1 MRAVLTPF
9 NLKLQVFGSIIASQT
24 INAYARDLF
33 MYRSRNLGPENQAV
47 ETNLPPSPSP
57 RGKLKKNINFDLH
70 ADHANEK
77 VSARVGKLS
86 RVRYYASRIPKSS
99 GKWIFHR
106 VYCISYV
113 IRVFYVI
120 PMLFPIL

>member
-57 RGKLKKNINFDLH
+57 RGYPLTLTFTRIMQMKKCQLEF
-70 ADHANEK
+70 
-77 VSARVGKLS
+77 
-86 RVRYYASRIPKSS
+86 ASYRECVIMPAVFPNRQENGSF
-99 GKWIFHR
+99 IE
-106 VYCISYV
+106 CI
-113 IRVFYVI
+113 VF
-120 PMLFPIL
+120 PM